1 MPNMTSQMSHH
12 GKFKK
17 KRSVRLGCGFKYAL
31 FDRINSVQ
39 RYLKYTLL
47 IDLCFVVFEVDDTIA
62 YTS

>member
-12 GKFKK
+12 GKIK

-31 FDRINSVQ
+31 FDRIHSVQ
-39 RYLKYTLL
+39 RYLPYTFL